1 MKFMEKE
8 LIYIFASFNV
18 FIYDLTLNTF
28 LLTTQDIVNGIIN
41 ESSNIDF
48 LVFLFKKLFHQ
59 AICVLREDNRKF
71 LENMKMKSR
80 L

>member
-1 MKFMEKE
+1 METE
-8 LIYIFASFNV
+8 LIYIFASLNV

-48 LVFLFKKLFHQ
+48 LVFLFKKLCHQ
-59 AICVLREDNRKF
+59 AICVLREDIRKF

>member
-8 LIYIFASFNV
+8 LIYIFASLNV
-18 FIYDLTLNTF
+18 FIYNLTLNTS

-48 LVFLFKKLFHQ
+48 LVLLFKKLFHQ
-59 AICVLREDNRKF
+59 AICVLREDIRKF

>member
-1 MKFMEKE
+1 MEKE
-8 LIYIFASFNV
+8 LIYIFASLNV
-18 FIYDLTLNTF
+18 FIYNLTLNTS

-48 LVFLFKKLFHQ
+48 LVLLFKKLFHQ
-59 AICVLREDNRKF
+59 DICVLREDIRKF
-71 LENMKMKSR
+71 LEDMKMKSR

>member
-1 MKFMEKE
+1 MKSMEKE
-8 LIYIFASFNV
+8 LIYIFASLNV
-18 FIYDLTLNTF
+18 FIYNLTLNTS

-48 LVFLFKKLFHQ
+48 LVLLFKKLFHQ
-59 AICVLREDNRKF
+59 DICVLREDIRKF
-71 LENMKMKSR
+71 LEDMKMKSR

>member
-8 LIYIFASFNV
+8 LIYIFASLNV
-18 FIYDLTLNTF
+18 FIYNLTLNTS

-48 LVFLFKKLFHQ
+48 LVLLFKKLFHQ
-59 AICVLREDNRKF
+59 TICVLREDIRKF